1 MKLTQTTAD
10 KFAIGLSL
18 MCTVHCFATP
28 IILALLPS
36 LAVLQINAEQFH
48 LWILAVLQ
56 INAEQFHLWIL
67 AVVLPTSLL
76 ALSLGC
82 KKHKRTRYM
91 ACGVVGLACLIIAVL
106 LGQEEAEK
114 ALTLIGSAF
123 IALAHWFNYQQC
135 FKKNN
140 ENCPCSGDKSDQ
152 LV

>member
-28 IILALLPS
+28 VILALLPS
-36 LAVLQINAEQFH
+36 FAVLQINGEQFH
-48 LWILAVLQ
+48 LWVLA
-56 INAEQFHLWIL
+56 A
-67 AVVLPTSLL
+67 VLPTSLL
-76 ALSLGC
+76 TLSLGC

-91 ACGVVGLACLIIAVL
+91 ACGVVGLAFLIIAVL

-140 ENCPCSGDKSDQ
+140 EKCRCSGDKSDQ

>member
-28 IILALLPS
+28 VILALLPS
-36 LAVLQINAEQFH
+36 FAVLQINGEQFH
-48 LWILAVLQ
+48 LWV
-56 INAEQFHLWIL
+56 L

-91 ACGVVGLACLIIAVL
+91 ACGVVGLAFLIIAVL

-140 ENCPCSGDKSDQ
+140 EKCRCSGDKSDQ

>member
-10 KFAIGLSL
+10 KLAIGLSL

-28 IILALLPS
+28 VILALLPS
-36 LAVLQINAEQFH
+36 
-48 LWILAVLQ
+48 LAVLQ

>member
-28 IILALLPS
+28 VILALLPS
-36 LAVLQINAEQFH
+36 FAVLQINGEQFH
-48 LWILAVLQ
+48 LWVLA
-56 INAEQFHLWIL
+56 A
-67 AVVLPTSLL
+67 VLPTSLL

-91 ACGVVGLACLIIAVL
+91 ACGVVGLAFLIIAVL

-140 ENCPCSGDKSDQ
+140 ETCRCSGDKSDQ

>member
-10 KFAIGLSL
+10 KLAIGLSL

-28 IILALLPS
+28 VILALLPS
-36 LAVLQINAEQFH
+36 F
-48 LWILAVLQ
+48 AVLQ

-91 ACGVVGLACLIIAVL
+91 ACGVVGLAFLIIAVL
-106 LGQEEAEK
+106 LGYEEAEK

-140 ENCPCSGDKSDQ
+140 EKCRCSGDKSDQ

>member
-36 LAVLQINAEQFH
+36 FAVLQINGEQFH
-48 LWILAVLQ
+48 LWVLA
-56 INAEQFHLWIL
+56 A
-67 AVVLPTSLL
+67 VLPTSLL

-91 ACGVVGLACLIIAVL
+91 ACGVVGLAFLIIAVL

-140 ENCPCSGDKSDQ
+140 EKCRCSGDKSDQ

>member
-10 KFAIGLSL
+10 KLAIGLSL

-28 IILALLPS
+28 VILALLPS
-36 LAVLQINAEQFH
+36 FAVLQINGEQFH
-48 LWILAVLQ
+48 LWVLA
-56 INAEQFHLWIL
+56 A
-67 AVVLPTSLL
+67 VLPTSLL

-91 ACGVVGLACLIIAVL
+91 ACGVVGLAFLIIAVL

-140 ENCPCSGDKSDQ
+140 EKCRCSGDKSDQ

>member
-28 IILALLPS
+28 VILALLPS
-36 LAVLQINAEQFH
+36 FAVLQINGEQFH
-48 LWILAVLQ
+48 LWVLA
-56 INAEQFHLWIL
+56 A
-67 AVVLPTSLL
+67 VLPTSLL

-91 ACGVVGLACLIIAVL
+91 ACGVVGLAFLIIAVL

-140 ENCPCSGDKSDQ
+140 EKCRCSGDKSD
-152 LV
+152 

>member
-10 KFAIGLSL
+10 KLAIGLSL

-28 IILALLPS
+28 VILALLPS
-36 LAVLQINAEQFH
+36 FAVLQINAEQFH
-48 LWILAVLQ
+48 LWV
-56 INAEQFHLWIL
+56 L

-91 ACGVVGLACLIIAVL
+91 ACGVVGLAFLIIAVL

-114 ALTLIGSAF
+114 VLTLIGSAF

>member
-10 KFAIGLSL
+10 KLAIGLSL

-28 IILALLPS
+28 VILALLPS
-36 LAVLQINAEQFH
+36 FAVLQINGEQFH
-48 LWILAVLQ
+48 LWV
-56 INAEQFHLWIL
+56 L

>member
-28 IILALLPS
+28 VILALLPS
-36 LAVLQINAEQFH
+36 
-48 LWILAVLQ
+48 LAVLQ

-91 ACGVVGLACLIIAVL
+91 ACGVVGLAFLIIAVL

>member
-1 MKLTQTTAD
+1 MKLTQMTAD

-28 IILALLPS
+28 VILALLPS
-36 LAVLQINAEQFH
+36 FAVLQINGEQFH
-48 LWILAVLQ
+48 LWV
-56 INAEQFHLWIL
+56 L

-91 ACGVVGLACLIIAVL
+91 ACGVVGLAFLIIAVL

-114 ALTLIGSAF
+114 VLTLIGSAF

>member
-48 LWILAVLQ
+48 LWILAV
-56 INAEQFHLWIL
+56 
-67 AVVLPTSLL
+67 VLPTSLL

-91 ACGVVGLACLIIAVL
+91 ACGVVGLAFLIIAVL

-114 ALTLIGSAF
+114 VLTLIGSAF

>member
-28 IILALLPS
+28 VILALLPS
-36 LAVLQINAEQFH
+36 
-48 LWILAVLQ
+48 LAVLQ

-76 ALSLGC
+76 ALNLGC

-91 ACGVVGLACLIIAVL
+91 ACGVVGLAFLIIAVL

>member
-1 MKLTQTTAD
+1 
-10 KFAIGLSL
+10 
-18 MCTVHCFATP
+18 
-28 IILALLPS
+28 
-36 LAVLQINAEQFH
+36 
-48 LWILAVLQ
+48 
-56 INAEQFHLWIL
+56 
-67 AVVLPTSLL
+67 LPTSLL

-91 ACGVVGLACLIIAVL
+91 ACGVVGLAFLIIAVL
-106 LGQEEAEK
+106 LGYEEAEK

>member
-28 IILALLPS
+28 VILALLPS
-36 LAVLQINAEQFH
+36 FAVLQINSEQFH
-48 LWILAVLQ
+48 LWVLA
-56 INAEQFHLWIL
+56 A
-67 AVVLPTSLL
+67 VLPTSLL

-91 ACGVVGLACLIIAVL
+91 ACGVVGLAFLIIAVL
-106 LGQEEAEK
+106 LGYEEAEK

>member
-10 KFAIGLSL
+10 KLAIGLSL

-36 LAVLQINAEQFH
+36 
-48 LWILAVLQ
+48 LAVLQ

>member
-36 LAVLQINAEQFH
+36 
-48 LWILAVLQ
+48 LAVLQ

-140 ENCPCSGDKSDQ
+140 ENCPCSGDKSDE

>member
-28 IILALLPS
+28 VILALLPS
-36 LAVLQINAEQFH
+36 FAVLQINGEQFH
-48 LWILAVLQ
+48 LWVLA
-56 INAEQFHLWIL
+56 A
-67 AVVLPTSLL
+67 VLPTSLL

-91 ACGVVGLACLIIAVL
+91 ACGVVGLAFLIIAVL

-140 ENCPCSGDKSDQ
+140 ENCPCSGDKSDE

>member
-28 IILALLPS
+28 VILALLPS
-36 LAVLQINAEQFH
+36 F
-48 LWILAVLQ
+48 AVLQ

>member
-28 IILALLPS
+28 VILALLPS
-36 LAVLQINAEQFH
+36 FAVLQINGEQFH
-48 LWILAVLQ
+48 LWVLA
-56 INAEQFHLWIL
+56 A
-67 AVVLPTSLL
+67 VLPTSLL

-91 ACGVVGLACLIIAVL
+91 ACGVVGLAFLIIAVL

-135 FKKNN
+135 FKK
-140 ENCPCSGDKSDQ
+140 
-152 LV
+152 

>member
-28 IILALLPS
+28 VILALLPS
-36 LAVLQINAEQFH
+36 FAVLQINGEQFH
-48 LWILAVLQ
+48 LWVLA
-56 INAEQFHLWIL
+56 A
-67 AVVLPTSLL
+67 VLPTSLL

-91 ACGVVGLACLIIAVL
+91 ACGVVGLAFLIIAVL

-140 ENCPCSGDKSDQ
+140 EKCRCSGDKSDQ

>member
-10 KFAIGLSL
+10 KLAIGLSL

-28 IILALLPS
+28 VILALLPS
-36 LAVLQINAEQFH
+36 FAVLQINGEQFH
-48 LWILAVLQ
+48 LWVLA
-56 INAEQFHLWIL
+56 A
-67 AVVLPTSLL
+67 VLPTSLL

-91 ACGVVGLACLIIAVL
+91 ACGVVGLAFLIIAVL

>member
-28 IILALLPS
+28 VILALLPS
-36 LAVLQINAEQFH
+36 FAVLQINGEQFH
-48 LWILAVLQ
+48 LWV
-56 INAEQFHLWIL
+56 L

-91 ACGVVGLACLIIAVL
+91 ACGVVGLAFLIIAVL

>member
-1 MKLTQTTAD
+1 MKLTQITAD

-28 IILALLPS
+28 VILALLPS
-36 LAVLQINAEQFH
+36 FAVLQINGEQFH
-48 LWILAVLQ
+48 LWV
-56 INAEQFHLWIL
+56 L

>member
-36 LAVLQINAEQFH
+36 FAVLQINAEQFH
-48 LWILAVLQ
+48 LWV
-56 INAEQFHLWIL
+56 L

-91 ACGVVGLACLIIAVL
+91 ACGVVGLAFLIIAVL

>member
-1 MKLTQTTAD
+1 MKLTQITAD

-28 IILALLPS
+28 VILALLPS
-36 LAVLQINAEQFH
+36 FAVLQINGEQFH
-48 LWILAVLQ
+48 LWV
-56 INAEQFHLWIL
+56 L

-91 ACGVVGLACLIIAVL
+91 ACGVVGLAFLIIAVL

-140 ENCPCSGDKSDQ
+140 EKCRCSGDKSDQ

>member
-28 IILALLPS
+28 VILALLPS
-36 LAVLQINAEQFH
+36 F
-48 LWILAVLQ
+48 AVLQ

-91 ACGVVGLACLIIAVL
+91 ACGVVGLAFLIIAVL

-140 ENCPCSGDKSDQ
+140 ENCPCSGDKSDE

>member
-36 LAVLQINAEQFH
+36 FAVLQINGEQFH
-48 LWILAVLQ
+48 LWV
-56 INAEQFHLWIL
+56 L
-67 AVVLPTSLL
+67 AVVLPTSIL

>member
-10 KFAIGLSL
+10 KLAIGLSL

-28 IILALLPS
+28 VILALLPS
-36 LAVLQINAEQFH
+36 FAVLQINAEQFH
-48 LWILAVLQ
+48 LWV
-56 INAEQFHLWIL
+56 L
-67 AVVLPTSLL
+67 AVVLPTSIL

>member
-28 IILALLPS
+28 VILALLPS
-36 LAVLQINAEQFH
+36 FAVLQINGEQFH
-48 LWILAVLQ
+48 LWVLA
-56 INAEQFHLWIL
+56 A
-67 AVVLPTSLL
+67 VLPTSLL

-91 ACGVVGLACLIIAVL
+91 ACGVVGLAFLIIAVL
-106 LGQEEAEK
+106 LGQEETEK

-140 ENCPCSGDKSDQ
+140 EKCRCSGDKSDQ

>member
-18 MCTVHCFATP
+18 MCTEHCFATP
-28 IILALLPS
+28 VILALLPS
-36 LAVLQINAEQFH
+36 FAVLQINGEQFH
-48 LWILAVLQ
+48 LWVLA
-56 INAEQFHLWIL
+56 A
-67 AVVLPTSLL
+67 VLPTSLL

-91 ACGVVGLACLIIAVL
+91 ACGVVGLAFLIIAVL

-140 ENCPCSGDKSDQ
+140 EKCRCSGDKSDQ

>member
-1 MKLTQTTAD
+1 MKLTQITAD

-28 IILALLPS
+28 VILALLPS
-36 LAVLQINAEQFH
+36 FAVLQINSEQFH
-48 LWILAVLQ
+48 LWVLA
-56 INAEQFHLWIL
+56 A
-67 AVVLPTSLL
+67 VLPTSLL

-91 ACGVVGLACLIIAVL
+91 ACGVVGLAFLIIAVL

-140 ENCPCSGDKSDQ
+140 EKCRCSGDKSDQ

>member
-28 IILALLPS
+28 VILALLPS
-36 LAVLQINAEQFH
+36 FAVLQINGEQFH
-48 LWILAVLQ
+48 LWV
-56 INAEQFHLWIL
+56 L

-91 ACGVVGLACLIIAVL
+91 ACGVVGLAFLIIAVL

-114 ALTLIGSAF
+114 VLTLIGSAF

>member
-1 MKLTQTTAD
+1 MKLTQTAAD

-28 IILALLPS
+28 VILALLPS
-36 LAVLQINAEQFH
+36 FAVLQINGEQFH
-48 LWILAVLQ
+48 LWV
-56 INAEQFHLWIL
+56 L

-91 ACGVVGLACLIIAVL
+91 ACGVVGLAFLIIAVL

-114 ALTLIGSAF
+114 VLTLIGSAF